1 VVNLRRVRVV
11 LAAAFCEWSRA
22 FGPAIVAFS
31 RVFESSDGG
40 AAAQQ
45 KSLHDEAFGSVA
57 LRH

>member
-1 VVNLRRVRVV
+1 VV
-11 LAAAFCEWSRA
+11 LTAAFCEWSRA